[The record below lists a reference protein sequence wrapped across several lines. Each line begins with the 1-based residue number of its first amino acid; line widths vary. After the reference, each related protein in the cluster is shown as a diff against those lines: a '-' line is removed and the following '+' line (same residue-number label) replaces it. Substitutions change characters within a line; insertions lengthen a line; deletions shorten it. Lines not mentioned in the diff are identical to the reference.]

1 MYLQV
6 MSCVHV
12 CHVLRFQIPDTD
24 QLREIAVREER
35 RSATTKHAPTW
46 DPSTDTC
53 PPPVPFVCC
62 PDLRGFPPTQ
72 HTGYDYIHPRLGHR
86 ATDETPPSHS
96 PTNIRMIHFNN
107 AGASPSP
114 PVVVRAV
121 IDHLSREVELGGYL
135 AAARAEQQLD
145 GVYASAHRLIHGSGV
160 GGAAHDGGG
169 GGGNGIAATS
179 DGKLARREVALV
191 ESATVGWTRVFYSMA
206 ECLARQARRE
216 AAALA
221 ASNGNASTDPIV
233 SERILLLSEAEYA
246 ANVVAA
252 VKFCREQNELG
263 EQTKIK
269 SHVRWRVLTIPSTT
283 YADADGRTQS
293 TGVVNTRALDDM
305 LCGRWKMSDPD
316 DDDENKQRLLDPR
329 SIVLV
334 LVTHIPTNSG
344 IVNPVDEIGEIIE
357 AHNDRFRGQAD
368 DDSSSSSNLPACL
381 YLVDA
386 CQSVGQID
394 VDVRAMRCHALTATG
409 RKYLRGPRGT
419 GFLYVREQVAE
430 ALIPSHIDHTAAP
443 VESLPRL
450 SGRGCGTG
458 SFELTESLEFG
469 YQPGAA
475 RFELW
480 ESNIAAKLGLGAA
493 IDYAMNEVGM
503 ATIEEYCCRLGAELR
518 ARLRSMDGIDVYH
531 DNGDEEGEKL
541 TGQCGIVTFG
551 VEGLE
556 SALIKK
562 RLMDGSSGGACFEV
576 SVVPATSTP
585 VDSAKMMAKD
595 LVRASLSYENTAD
608 EVALFVKRLATV
620 IAEK

>member
-1 MYLQV
+1 
-6 MSCVHV
+6 
-12 CHVLRFQIPDTD
+12 
-24 QLREIAVREER
+24 
-35 RSATTKHAPTW
+35 
-46 DPSTDTC
+46 
-53 PPPVPFVCC
+53 
-62 PDLRGFPPTQ
+62 
-72 HTGYDYIHPRLGHR
+72 
-86 ATDETPPSHS
+86 
-96 PTNIRMIHFNN
+96 MIHFNN

-114 PVVVRAV
+114 PVVVHTVTA
-121 IDHLSREVELGGYL
+121 HMNREVELGGYL

-160 GGAAHDGGG
+160 GDGAHNG
-169 GGGNGIAATS
+169 GGGNAN
-179 DGKLARREVALV
+179 DGKQARREIALV

-221 ASNGNASTDPIV
+221 DASSDNISTNDIV
-233 SERILLLSEAEYA
+233 LERIMLLSEAEYA

-263 EQTKIK
+263 EQESKSR
-269 SHVRWRVLTIPSTT
+269 SHVRWRVMTIPSTT
-283 YADADGRTQS
+283 YIDADGRTQS
-293 TGVVNTRALDDM
+293 TGVVDTKALDDM
-305 LCGRWKMSDPD
+305 MCGRWVMDDPD
-316 DDDENKQRLLDPR
+316 DDDKDKQRLLDPR

-334 LVTHIPTNSG
+334 CVTHIPTNSG

-357 AHNDRFRGQAD
+357 AHNDRYRGQAD
-368 DDSSSSSNLPACL
+368 DDSSSRANLPACL

-386 CQSVGQID
+386 CQSAGQID

-419 GFLYVREQVAE
+419 GFLYVREEVAE
-430 ALIPSHIDHTAAP
+430 ALIPSHIDHAAAP
-443 VESLPRL
+443 IAVVPQL
-450 SGRGCGTG
+450 SRRGCGTG
-458 SFELTESLEFG
+458 SFDITECLEFG

-493 IDYAMNEVGM
+493 IDYAIYEVGM
-503 ATIEEYCCRLGAELR
+503 ATIEENCCRLGAELR
-518 ARLRSMDGIDVYH
+518 ARLRSMDMIDVYH
-531 DNGDEEGEKL
+531 DNVDEEGEKL
-541 TGQCGIVTFG
+541 TGRCGIVTFG
-551 VEGLE
+551 IEGLE

-576 SVVPATSTP
+576 SVIPATSTP

-595 LVRASLSYENTAD
+595 LVRASLSYENTMD
-608 EVALFVKRLATV
+608 EIILFVERLG
-620 IAEK
+620 IILAEE

>member
-1 MYLQV
+1 
-6 MSCVHV
+6 
-12 CHVLRFQIPDTD
+12 
-24 QLREIAVREER
+24 
-35 RSATTKHAPTW
+35 
-46 DPSTDTC
+46 
-53 PPPVPFVCC
+53 
-62 PDLRGFPPTQ
+62 
-72 HTGYDYIHPRLGHR
+72 
-86 ATDETPPSHS
+86 
-96 PTNIRMIHFNN
+96 MIHFNN

-160 GGAAHDGGG
+160 VHVAHDGGG
-169 GGGNGIAATS
+169 GGNGVATN
-179 DGKLARREVALV
+179 DGKQARREIALV
-191 ESATVGWTRVFYSMA
+191 ESATVGWTRVFYSMV
-206 ECLARQARRE
+206 ECLARQASHR
-216 AAALA
+216 
-221 ASNGNASTDPIV
+221 NASTDPIV
-233 SERILLLSEAEYA
+233 LERILLLSEAEYA

-283 YADADGRTQS
+283 YADANGRTQS
-293 TGVVNTRALDDM
+293 TGVVDSKALDDM

-316 DDDENKQRLLDPR
+316 DDDEDKQRLLDPR

-357 AHNDRFRGQAD
+357 AHNDRYRGQAD

-386 CQSVGQID
+386 CQSIGQID

-419 GFLYVREQVAE
+419 GFLYVREEVAE
-430 ALIPSHIDHTAAP
+430 ALIPSHIDHAAAP

-450 SGRGCGTG
+450 SGRDGGTG

-551 VEGLE
+551 VEGLD

>member
-1 MYLQV
+1 MKSQLEKNVDLPPPSMHRRGILRQIR
-6 MSCVHV
+6 
-12 CHVLRFQIPDTD
+12 VLLLFLLFAAPICAAFHLHNIP
-24 QLREIAVREER
+24 
-35 RSATTKHAPTW
+35 ATTT
-46 DPSTDTC
+46 
-53 PPPVPFVCC
+53 
-62 PDLRGFPPTQ
+62 
-72 HTGYDYIHPRLGHR
+72 YIQGS
-86 ATDETPPSHS
+86 ATDESTPPSHS
-96 PTNIRMIHFNN
+96 PTNIGMIHFNN

-114 PVVVRAV
+114 PVVVHA
-121 IDHLSREVELGGYL
+121 ITDHLSRELELGGYL
-135 AAARAEQQLD
+135 AAARAEQQL
-145 GVYASAHRLIHGSGV
+145 GNVYVSAHRLIHGSGV
-160 GGAAHDGGG
+160 VDAACDGGG
-169 GGGNGIAATS
+169 GGGGGIATN

-206 ECLARQARRE
+206 ECLARQA
-216 AAALA
+216 
-221 ASNGNASTDPIV
+221 SNRNASTDPIV

-283 YADADGRTQS
+283 YVDADGRTQS
-293 TGVVNTRALDDM
+293 TGVLNTRALDDM
-305 LCGRWKMSDPD
+305 MCGRWKMSGPG

-334 LVTHIPTNSG
+334 CVTHIPTNSG

-357 AHNDRFRGQAD
+357 AHNDRYRGQAD
-368 DDSSSSSNLPACL
+368 DASSSSSNLPACL
-381 YLVDA
+381 FLVDA

-419 GFLYVREQVAE
+419 GFLYVREEVAE
-430 ALIPSHIDHTAAP
+430 ALIPSHIDHSAAP
-443 VESLPRL
+443 VAAVPKL
-450 SGRGCGTG
+450 SGRGGGTG
-458 SFELTESLEFG
+458 SFDLTECLEFG

-503 ATIEEYCCRLGAELR
+503 ATIEEKCCRLGAELR
-518 ARLRSMDGIDVYH
+518 TRLRSMDRIDVYH
-531 DNGDEEGEKL
+531 DNVDEEGEKL
-541 TGQCGIVTFG
+541 TGRCGIVTFG
-551 VEGLE
+551 VEGLD

-562 RLMDGSSGGACFEV
+562 RLMDGSSGGAYFEV

-585 VDSAKMMAKD
+585 VDSAKMMTKD
-595 LVRASLSYENTAD
+595 LVRASLSYENTMD
-608 EVALFVKRLATV
+608 EIILFFERLGII
-620 IAEK
+620 IAGT

>member
-1 MYLQV
+1 
-6 MSCVHV
+6 
-12 CHVLRFQIPDTD
+12 
-24 QLREIAVREER
+24 
-35 RSATTKHAPTW
+35 
-46 DPSTDTC
+46 
-53 PPPVPFVCC
+53 
-62 PDLRGFPPTQ
+62 
-72 HTGYDYIHPRLGHR
+72 
-86 ATDETPPSHS
+86 
-96 PTNIRMIHFNN
+96 MIHFNN

-114 PVVVRAV
+114 PSVIGAV

-160 GGAAHDGGG
+160 GDGAHDGGG
-169 GGGNGIAATS
+169 GGGNGGATD
-179 DGKLARREVALV
+179 DGKQARREIALV

-206 ECLARQARRE
+206 ECLARQARGE

-221 ASNGNASTDPIV
+221 AASNRNASTDAIV
-233 SERILLLSEAEYA
+233 LERILLLSEAEYA

-263 EQTKIK
+263 EETKIK
-269 SHVRWRVLTIPSTT
+269 SHVRWRVMTIPSTT
-283 YADADGRTQS
+283 YIDADGREHS
-293 TGVVNTRALDDM
+293 TGVVDTEALDDM
-305 LCGRWKMSDPD
+305 MRGRWVMDDPD
-316 DDDENKQRLLDPR
+316 DDDQDKQRLLDPR

-357 AHNDRFRGQAD
+357 AHNNRHRGQAEL
-368 DDSSSSSNLPACL
+368 SSSSSNLPSCL

-419 GFLYVREQVAE
+419 GFLYVREEVAE
-430 ALIPSHIDHTAAP
+430 ALIPSHIDHAAAP
-443 VESLPRL
+443 IAAVPQL
-450 SGRGCGTG
+450 SGRDGGTG

-493 IDYAMNEVGM
+493 IDYALNEVGM
-503 ATIEEYCCRLGAELR
+503 ATIEENCCRLGAELR

-531 DNGDEEGEKL
+531 DNVDEEGEKL
-541 TGQCGIVTFG
+541 TGQGGIVTFG
-551 VEGLE
+551 IEGLE

-562 RLMDGSSGGACFEV
+562 RLMDGSSGGAYFEV

-585 VDSAKMMAKD
+585 VDSAKMMTKD
-595 LVRASLSYENTAD
+595 LVRASLSYENTMD
-608 EVALFVKRLATV
+608 EIILFFERLGII
-620 IAEK
+620 IAGT